1 MRQFAAYIR
10 ARAAFKLFMFERYL
24 IYICSLMYYNTY
36 SNSFNGGLTAVI
48 GARTQEPGGWGDSG
62 GSCPPNFET
71 VWVLPPNFHR
81 RIFFSFLC
89 SYNSYQCDIN
99 YEDVRQQL

>member
-36 SNSFNGGLTAVI
+36 SNSFNGGLTTVI
-48 GARTQEPGGWGDSG
+48 GARTQEPGGGVVGAAAPQLLNLVGTAPHLSSKD
-62 GSCPPNFET
+62 
-71 VWVLPPNFHR
+71 
-81 RIFFSFLC
+81 FSFFLC

-99 YEDVRQQL
+99 YEDFRQQL